1 MFLAV
6 PYKSKPIHD
15 KNIQIFVRSIRSIPA
30 LQELGGD
37 VNLSSLGISDG
48 EETGQKIAKT
58 VQISQAQ
65 KLKIFMKM
73 TRSDQ
78 DMKVQIVKEFETL
91 VFSIINIPKKTM
103 AAFKG
108 SNTITV
114 KEFINSLIKSTD
126 ITSDIPTTLKTQSL
140 KIIRKV
146 IESEN
151 KAVTSSAMEWE
162 NEDFRPYK
170 VQIYDAQNM
179 LIKMDLVALLCR
191 IISKETKRE
200 IREEAFLVCVAVLIG
215 GNEDSQM
222 KFHQY
227 IAEDNE
233 NEFCKALY
241 EQMAECFEKI
251 KKS

>member
-1 MFLAV
+1 
-6 PYKSKPIHD
+6 
-15 KNIQIFVRSIRSIPA
+15 
-30 LQELGGD
+30 
-37 VNLSSLGISDG
+37 
-48 EETGQKIAKT
+48 
-58 VQISQAQ
+58 
-65 KLKIFMKM
+65 MKM

-108 SNTITV
+108 ANTITV

-126 ITSDIPTTLKTQSL
+126 ITSEIPTTLKTQSL

-170 VQIYDAQNM
+170 VQITDA
-179 LIKMDLVALLCR
+179 
-191 IISKETKRE
+191 
-200 IREEAFLVCVAVLIG
+200 
-215 GNEDSQM
+215 
-222 KFHQY
+222 
-227 IAEDNE
+227 
-233 NEFCKALY
+233 
-241 EQMAECFEKI
+241 
-251 KKS
+251 